1 VDLSHGRIGLLR
13 DDPRNW
19 PAELGLDGLTYQ
31 MLEPWLP
38 ARQRQPWLARDPR
51 GHPSQPYEQLA
62 ACYTAIGEP
71 GQARAVL
78 YARER
83 LQRQSMRPLAR
94 AWSTLQDV
102 TVGYGF
108 QP

>member
-1 VDLSHGRIGLLR
+1 MDLSHGRIGLLR

-31 MLEPWLP
+31 MLE
-38 ARQRQPWLARDPR
+38 PWLARDPR